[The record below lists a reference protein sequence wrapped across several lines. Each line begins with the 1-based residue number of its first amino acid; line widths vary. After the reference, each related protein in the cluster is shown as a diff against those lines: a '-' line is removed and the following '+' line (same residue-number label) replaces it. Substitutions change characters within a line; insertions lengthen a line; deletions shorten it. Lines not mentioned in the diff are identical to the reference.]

1 MEIVFKVLGLLG
13 LAAAIWWFGIG
24 TGEPQVSSQTTNN
37 AISNLSSEETSAPQT
52 EVQVN
57 ETDSNRSKSLITDFN
72 SSTESD
78 QWRTVND
85 TVMGGISQSSFS
97 ITPEGIGVFSG
108 SLSLENN
115 GGFSSVRRP
124 LAETAL
130 AGATEVSLR
139 VQGDGRPYQLRMKM
153 SSADRAPSYRA
164 EFDTQDG
171 EWITVTLP
179 FSDFEPVFRGRIIED
194 APALIPEDV
203 VEIGF
208 LLADRQSGEF
218 EMAIDWIQA
227 E

>member
-1 MEIVFKVLGLLG
+1 MFKVLGLLG

-115 GGFSSVRRP
+115 GGFSSVRR
-124 LAETAL
+124 EIS
-130 AGATEVSLR
+130 AGALSGMAEIALR
-139 VQGDGRPYQLRMKM
+139 IKADGRPYQLRLKM
-153 SSADRAPSYRA
+153 NSSNRAPSYRA

-179 FSDFEPVFRGRIIED
+179 ISTFEPVFRGRIVED
-194 APALIPEDV
+194 APVLIPEEV
-203 VEIGF
+203 VEMGF
-208 LLADRQSGEF
+208 LLADNQSGEF
-218 EMAIDWIQA
+218 EIAIDWIRA